1 MIDKILL
8 FPYWLSLKIRH
19 FLYDAGLKKVRSADV
34 PTICI
39 GNITVGG
46 TGKTPHTEMLIRTLL
61 QDQEWGGKNL
71 AVLSRGYKRKTKGFQ
86 QVTADGS
93 AAAYGDE
100 PLQIKK
106 KFPGITVAVDGNR
119 IEGCDFLAHPE
130 KLQSSKKARKCM
142 DKNLPASDLI
152 ILDDAFQHRS
162 LKPTLS
168 IVLVDYN
175 RPIFKDHLLP
185 FGRLRDLPQRIAAA
199 DIVIVSK
206 CPNEVNAWEK
216 CTWAENL
223 GIMNFDATSCSGTR
237 RNGKKQH
244 IFLDLWQHP
253 LAVARYHG
261 VKPWSDDHYSLLRP
275 LLKELASIGQK
286 TITTTLTDHPWNH
299 QNFDAYYTMV
309 EHVKVAG
316 GKFTHDYRIFDE
328 WVEFAQSCGLGPQ
341 IHCYTMVTWGNIVHY
356 VDGATGDK
364 VAVKLVPGTPEHEE
378 FWGPFLVDF
387 EKHLK
392 AKGWLG
398 RTYIAIDERSRE
410 ELMHSAAVLNK
421 YAPSIKIQMA
431 GNKPPSTFKGIEIQN
446 YSQSMRA
453 SWVSPEFK
461 AEVKTRREKGYVTTT
476 YICCSPPR
484 PNTFTFSQY
493 SEQQWLALYTAAQG
507 FDGMLRWAVFNW
519 PRDPF
524 FDTAFNPHFGSWAPG
539 DTFLVYP
546 GPRLSVRW
554 ENLRDSIENFEKIR
568 MLRESGESTPELE
581 KALSG
586 IDYTKEA
593 ANGDETY
600 FAGRVKAVTDA
611 IAAASAK

>member
-8 FPYWLSLKIRH
+8 FPYWLSLKLRH

-61 QDQEWGGKNL
+61 QDQEWEGKNL

-119 IEGCDFLAHPE
+119 IEGCDFLVHPE

-244 IFLDLWQHP
+244 IFFSTITYDTAE
-253 LAVARYHG
+253 AVFPEGNPRYIYTNRLVLFSG
-261 VKPWSDDHYSLLRP
+261 IANDAP
-275 LLKELASIGQK
+275 LLSYLSSDYKIVRHFKFPDHHKFSRADIGTIASAAKEFPTSVLM
-286 TITTTLTDHPWNH
+286 TTEKDC
-299 QNFDAYYTMV
+299 Q
-309 EHVKVAG
+309 
-316 GKFTHDYRIFDE
+316 RIRD
-328 WVEFAQSCGLGPQ
+328 CKK
-341 IHCYTMVTWGNIVHY
+341 I
-356 VDGATGDK
+356 K
-364 VAVKLVPGTPEHEE
+364 
-378 FWGPFLVDF
+378 
-387 EKHLK
+387 
-392 AKGWLG
+392 
-398 RTYIAIDERSRE
+398 E
-410 ELMHSAAVLNK
+410 ELKQRMFYS
-421 YAPSIKIQMA
+421 PIKTA
-431 GNKPPSTFKGIEIQN
+431 FLTENET
-446 YSQSMRA
+446 
-453 SWVSPEFK
+453 
-461 AEVKTRREKGYVTTT
+461 EKF
-476 YICCSPPR
+476 I
-484 PNTFTFSQY
+484 
-493 SEQQWLALYTAAQG
+493 LAL
-507 FDGMLRWAVFNW
+507 
-519 PRDPF
+519 
-524 FDTAFNPHFGSWAPG
+524 
-539 DTFLVYP
+539 
-546 GPRLSVRW
+546 
-554 ENLRDSIENFEKIR
+554 K
-568 MLRESGESTPELE
+568 
-581 KALSG
+581 
-586 IDYTKEA
+586 
-593 ANGDETY
+593 NGL
-600 FAGRVKAVTDA
+600 K
-611 IAAASAK
+611 

>member
-206 CPNEVNAWEK
+206 CPNEVNAWET

-244 IFLDLWQHP
+244 IFFSTITYDSAE
-253 LAVARYHG
+253 AVFPEGNPRYIYTNRLVLFSG
-261 VKPWSDDHYSLLRP
+261 IANDAP
-275 LLKELASIGQK
+275 LLSYLSSDYKIVRHFKFPDHHKFSRADIGTIASAAKEFPTSVLM
-286 TITTTLTDHPWNH
+286 TTEKDC
-299 QNFDAYYTMV
+299 Q
-309 EHVKVAG
+309 
-316 GKFTHDYRIFDE
+316 RIRD
-328 WVEFAQSCGLGPQ
+328 CKK
-341 IHCYTMVTWGNIVHY
+341 I
-356 VDGATGDK
+356 K
-364 VAVKLVPGTPEHEE
+364 
-378 FWGPFLVDF
+378 
-387 EKHLK
+387 
-392 AKGWLG
+392 
-398 RTYIAIDERSRE
+398 E
-410 ELMHSAAVLNK
+410 ELKQRMFYS
-421 YAPSIKIQMA
+421 PIKTA
-431 GNKPPSTFKGIEIQN
+431 FLTENET
-446 YSQSMRA
+446 
-453 SWVSPEFK
+453 
-461 AEVKTRREKGYVTTT
+461 EKF
-476 YICCSPPR
+476 I
-484 PNTFTFSQY
+484 
-493 SEQQWLALYTAAQG
+493 LAL
-507 FDGMLRWAVFNW
+507 
-519 PRDPF
+519 
-524 FDTAFNPHFGSWAPG
+524 
-539 DTFLVYP
+539 
-546 GPRLSVRW
+546 
-554 ENLRDSIENFEKIR
+554 K
-568 MLRESGESTPELE
+568 
-581 KALSG
+581 
-586 IDYTKEA
+586 
-593 ANGDETY
+593 NGL
-600 FAGRVKAVTDA
+600 K
-611 IAAASAK
+611 